1 MDRSI
6 LLLLLLGVLGLGF
19 YYLMYKVQSAASKA
33 LMTKVFLRSMHKEGQ
48 SQVNEQLD
56 FETPASILVVMDK
69 LKSQIKVSNESL
81 PIAFKGVL
89 YQSSISPNRITYAFG
104 HKLRPKSFEAEVVL
118 TRSGTTT
125 KCVFRVLSWVE
136 NSGIVTGQD
145 EIKKLRQQV
154 LAAFKAADASGK
166 IINETGEQTNVKKGT
181 SVFCSDCGK
190 ELEIDD
196 EFCGE
201 CGTPSH
207 GSSGL

>member
-1 MDRSI
+1 M
-6 LLLLLLGVLGLGF
+6 
-19 YYLMYKVQSAASKA
+19 
-33 LMTKVFLRSMHKEGQ
+33 RSMHKEGQ

-56 FETPASILVVMDK
+56 FETPASIPVVMDK

-81 PIAFKGVL
+81 PIAVIGVL

-125 KCVFRVLSWVE
+125 KCVFRVISWVE
-136 NSGIVTGQD
+136 NSGIVTGQN

-154 LAAFKAADASGK
+154 LAAFKSADATGK
-166 IINETGEQTNVKKGT
+166 IINETGEQIQVQKGT
-181 SVFCSDCGK
+181 SVFC
-190 ELEIDD
+190 LN
-196 EFCGE
+196 CGE
-201 CGTPSH
+201 ELNIDKKFCEVCGTPSH